1 MRRRWQRP
9 WLGSDDTRRRFEG
22 DARHRYPTLRAQRD
36 RIGCRYTLMVPV
48 PGYKISRHVRI
59 RFIGETPLVH
69 VVGPKASPHRYS
81 DSSLCMWFPE
91 DPVEARWTVEDGL
104 VELINCIA
112 LHLFRE
118 EWWRETGEWVGA
130 EAPHATVTS

>member
-1 MRRRWQRP
+1 M
-9 WLGSDDTRRRFEG
+9 
-22 DARHRYPTLRAQRD
+22 
-36 RIGCRYTLMVPV
+36 
-48 PGYKISRHVRI
+48 RI